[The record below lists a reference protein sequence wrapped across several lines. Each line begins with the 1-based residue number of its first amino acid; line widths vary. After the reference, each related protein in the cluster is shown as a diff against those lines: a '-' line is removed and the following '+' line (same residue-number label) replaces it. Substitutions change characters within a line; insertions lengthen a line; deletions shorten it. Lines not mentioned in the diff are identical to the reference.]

1 MDPDMETVKCQAELA
16 AGLVPDKVKS
26 DPGQRAAGLVLE
38 AMRGPDAAG
47 GGLKPG
53 AATGLVPDVGGTNTA
68 SGLVPDG
75 VSQHMPARDTPEMPT
90 DGGELAGRG
99 PQKNTEVAVMD
110 DGEQGESVEPVLQEL
125 EAASVVASYSLTP
138 MTCEGASPDRAEI
151 NPFAAAAHGMPTGLL
166 GGGEDVG
173 RLGGAGPD
181 AVHEIVLEEA
191 R

>member
-1 MDPDMETVKCQAELA
+1 MWDEHGKRARPRRRVA
-16 AGLVPDKVKS
+16 AH
-26 DPGQRAAGLVLE
+26 
-38 AMRGPDAAG
+38 
-47 GGLKPG
+47 
-53 AATGLVPDVGGTNTA
+53 A
-68 SGLVPDG
+68 S
-75 VSQHMPARDTPEMPT
+75 RDTPEMPT

>member
-1 MDPDMETVKCQAELA
+1 
-16 AGLVPDKVKS
+16 
-26 DPGQRAAGLVLE
+26 
-38 AMRGPDAAG
+38 
-47 GGLKPG
+47 
-53 AATGLVPDVGGTNTA
+53 
-68 SGLVPDG
+68 
-75 VSQHMPARDTPEMPT
+75 MPT

-99 PQKNTEVAVMD
+99 PQKNTEVSVMD
-110 DGEQGESVEPVLQEL
+110 EGESVEPVLQEL
-125 EAASVVASYSLTP
+125 EAAPVVASYSLTP

>member
-1 MDPDMETVKCQAELA
+1 
-16 AGLVPDKVKS
+16 
-26 DPGQRAAGLVLE
+26 
-38 AMRGPDAAG
+38 
-47 GGLKPG
+47 
-53 AATGLVPDVGGTNTA
+53 
-68 SGLVPDG
+68 
-75 VSQHMPARDTPEMPT
+75 
-90 DGGELAGRG
+90 
-99 PQKNTEVAVMD
+99 MD
-110 DGEQGESVEPVLQEL
+110 DGEQGESVEPVLQEP